1 METLWERIPG
11 TAVILAFAVMVPWQ
25 VCLWRKWATRA
36 GVAATGHKKALMNLR
51 RMSSFVS
58 SALLIVVLGGYPS
71 RSWAQSST
79 TGALRG
85 TVTDPASAA
94 VPGVTV
100 TLVNNATSHTQ
111 TTTTDSNGGYGFSLL
126 TPGTYGVTFSAQGL
140 KTSQMASVAV
150 NVSEV
155 PVLDAQLEAGE
166 STEHEV
172 CRCRFSQSAT
182 SSTGTLVDSKTLTG
196 VPLTTRNTTQVMSM
210 SSGSAS
216 DVNNAGTLGRGTQT
230 FNVNGNTTAGTY
242 TVDGAAA
249 GNTVPNPDAI
259 SEFKIQ
265 TSQYD
270 AGYGATVP
278 NTNLIT
284 RSGANDFHGDL
295 WEFVRNDIFNAND
308 FFLNAAGR
316 PRPNLKQNQ
325 FGGTIGGPIKRNKLF
340 FFGSFQATRQVNGLD
355 PTSLSTLI
363 LPPLTDDRSAA
374 TIGSQFCPANKVP
387 SLKSKYS
394 TFAGGTQLACNGS
407 NINPVALTL
416 LQMKLPDGTYL
427 IPTPQRILT
436 SGRNTGLGS
445 YSISLPSTFHENHY
459 LANVDDA
466 ISAKKNLSGR
476 VLISG
481 VHQVR
486 SLSAPYGLNPG
497 PQFVPGSPHGFRP
510 RDYVASLRL
519 TSILTSNIV
528 NEAWVA
534 YTQSDSIGDS
544 RGTPPAATLG
554 ITPLDPFFPVPPEI
568 QVLGSLGTFRF
579 LGNMASDTL
588 TKTVTYQWADNISW
602 SHGKH
607 NTRMGVFGETQSN
620 FDDNTGG
627 AKGKIVVQNFEDF
640 LLGQSAAQNGSPLG
654 RSNIQSVQAS
664 VGAGPLGELQI
675 QYRNYSGSAFAE
687 DDIKVNSGFT
697 LNLGLR
703 WEYIGPSLDT
713 DGTIGNV
720 WPSLLSQVP
729 IPPGSGTLAGYTV
742 AANYNPNLINPYT
755 GKPFGPLPPGVVVHS
770 TKSFYQNGTPLDA
783 FAPRIGF
790 AWQPGGLLSHVSV
803 RGGYGWFY
811 QAAPFSGN
819 ASSTPLFA
827 LPPFAQGFSN
837 TDASNDLS
845 TLQKPFPTATLGFVA
860 RTPTSELSDRVAGP
874 VYKIPNL
881 QQWNINAQYSLSPT
895 LSLDL
900 GYVGSYGNHLLLS
913 HVLNQPLLASPTRPV
928 NCGYNGISADCV
940 TTNTSRN
947 AKLRVPILGE
957 TPTALASNDYVGHSW
972 YHSMQA
978 TLGKRVSHGLTF
990 QGAYTFSKAENNTTV
1005 YNDQNNFSLDWAR
1018 ANFDRTHRFI
1028 ANYDYQLPVPTQG
1041 KGFAGTML
1049 TGWSVAGIIIIQSG
1063 LPMTLTDPKGGGV
1076 YGGAGPSTITLCPG
1090 ASNASLATSGRDQT
1104 RLNNWINAG
1113 PTVICPAPVVGP
1125 DGSTGY
1131 GNTGLNIITGPGQFN
1146 TDFSIGKRTTVGGI
1160 RENAELAFRVE
1171 FYNTFNHPQ
1180 FSNPGTTYGTA
1191 TFGVVTQS
1199 SVAPRLIQFGLK
1211 YLF

>member
-1 METLWERIPG
+1 
-11 TAVILAFAVMVPWQ
+11 
-25 VCLWRKWATRA
+25 
-36 GVAATGHKKALMNLR
+36 MNFR
-51 RMSSFVS
+51 RMSSFAS
-58 SALLIVVLGGYPS
+58 SALMIVGLCVYPS
-71 RSWAQSST
+71 RAWAQSST

-85 TVTDPASAA
+85 TVTDPANAV

-100 TLVNNATSHTQ
+100 TLTNNATSQ
-111 TTTTDSNGGYGFSLL
+111 SQSTTTDSNGSYRFSLL
-126 TPGTYGVTFSAQGL
+126 APGAYAVTFSAQGF
-140 KTSQMASVAV
+140 KTSLMASVAV

-166 STEHEV
+166 STEHEPCL
-172 CRCRFSQSAT
+172 CRLSQSAT

-216 DVNNAGTLGRGTQT
+216 DVNNAGTLGRGTQS

-242 TVDGAAA
+242 TVDGATA
-249 GNTVPNPDAI
+249 GSTVPNPDAI

-270 AGYGATVP
+270 AGYGANVP

-308 FFLNAAGR
+308 FFLNGAGQ

-325 FGGTIGGPIKRNKLF
+325 FGGTIGGPFKRNKIF

-355 PTSLSTLI
+355 PTSISTLI

-374 TIGSQFCPANKVP
+374 TVGSQFCPANHP
-387 SLKSKYS
+387 GNSRYS
-394 TFAGGTQLACNGS
+394 SFAGGTQLACDGS
-407 NINPVALTL
+407 NVNPVALTL

-427 IPTPQRILT
+427 IPTPQSILT
-436 SGRNTGLGS
+436 SGRNAGLGS
-445 YSISLPSTFHENHY
+445 YSISLPSTFRENQY
-459 LANVDDA
+459 VANIDYA
-466 ISAKKNLSGR
+466 ISTKQNLSGR
-476 VLISG
+476 VFISG

-486 SLSAPYGLNPG
+486 SLSAPYGINPG

-510 RDYVASLRL
+510 RDYVASLKL
-519 TSILTSNIV
+519 TSILTSNVV
-528 NEAWVA
+528 NEIWAA
-534 YTQSDSIGDS
+534 YTEDDAVGDS
-544 RGTPPAATLG
+544 RGVPPAASVG
-554 ITPLDPFFPVPPEI
+554 VTPLDQFFPVPPEI

-579 LGNMASDTL
+579 LGNSASDTL

-607 NTRMGVFGETQSN
+607 TTRMGIFGDTQSN
-620 FDDNTGG
+620 FEDNTGA

-654 RSNIQSVQAS
+654 RSNIQSIQAS
-664 VGAGPLGELQI
+664 VGVGPLGELQI
-675 QYRNYSGSAFAE
+675 QYRNYYASAFVE
-687 DDIKVNSGFT
+687 DDIKLNSRFT

-720 WPSLLSQVP
+720 WPSLLNQVP
-729 IPPGSGTLAGYTV
+729 IPPASGTFAGYTV
-742 AANYNPNLINPYT
+742 ASNYNPNELNPYT
-755 GKPFGPLPPGVVVHS
+755 GQPFGSLPTGVAEHS
-770 TKSFYQNGTPLDA
+770 TKSFYQNGAPLDT
-783 FAPRIGF
+783 FAPRFGF
-790 AWQPGGLLSHVSV
+790 AWQPGGWLSRISL

-811 QAAPFSGN
+811 QTAPFSGN
-819 ASSTPLFA
+819 ASGTPLFA

-874 VYKIPNL
+874 VYRIPNL
-881 QQWNINAQYSLSPT
+881 QQWNVNAQFSLSST
-895 LSLDL
+895 FSLDL
-900 GYVGSYGNHLLLS
+900 GYVGTYGNHLLLS
-913 HVLNQPLLASPTRPV
+913 HVLNQPILAGPTAPV
-928 NCGYNGISADCV
+928 NCGFDGIHADCV

-947 AKLRVPILGE
+947 AKLRAPFLGE
-957 TPTALASNDYVGHSW
+957 TPTALAANDYIGLSW

-978 TLGKRVSHGLTF
+978 TLRKRVSRGLTF
-990 QGAYTFSKAENNTTV
+990 QSAYTFSKAENNTTV
-1005 YNDQNNFSLDWAR
+1005 YNDQTNLSLDWAR

-1028 ANYDYQLPVPTQG
+1028 ANFDYQLPVPMQA
-1041 KGFAGTML
+1041 KGFAGRML
-1049 TGWSVAGIIIIQSG
+1049 TGWSTSGIIIIQSG

-1076 YGGAGPSTITLCPG
+1076 YGGAGISTITLCPG
-1090 ASNASLATSGRDQT
+1090 AANASLKTSGRDQA
-1104 RLNNWINAG
+1104 RLSNWFNSG

-1131 GNTGLNIITGPGQFN
+1131 GNTGLNFITGPGQFN

-1191 TFGVVTQS
+1191 NFGIVTQS

>member
-1 METLWERIPG
+1 MNSKRLASSVLWALQI
-11 TAVILAFAVMVPWQ
+11 AV
-25 VCLWRKWATRA
+25 
-36 GVAATGHKKALMNLR
+36 
-51 RMSSFVS
+51 
-58 SALLIVVLGGYPS
+58 LLGYSS

-85 TVTDPASAA
+85 TVTDPAGAV

-100 TLVNNATSHTQ
+100 TLANNATSQAQ
-111 TTTTDSNGGYGFSLL
+111 TTTTDSNGGYRFSLL
-126 TPGTYGVTFSAQGL
+126 TPGVYAVTFSAQGF
-140 KTSQMASVAV
+140 KTSLMASAAV

-155 PVLDAQLEAGE
+155 PVLDAQLETGE

-172 CRCRFSQSAT
+172 CVCRLSQSAT

-230 FNVNGNTTAGTY
+230 FNVNGNTTVGTY

-249 GNTVPNPDAI
+249 GSSVPNPDAI

-270 AGYGATVP
+270 AGYGANVP

-308 FFLNAAGR
+308 FFLNAAGQ

-325 FGGTIGGPIKRNKLF
+325 FGGAIGGPFKRNKIF

-374 TIGSQFCPANKVP
+374 TVGSQFCPGNHP
-387 SLKSKYS
+387 GNTRYS
-394 TFAGGTQLACNGS
+394 TFAGGTQVACDGS

-427 IPTPQRILT
+427 IPTPQSILT
-436 SGRNTGLGS
+436 SGRNSGLGS
-445 YSISLPSTFHENHY
+445 YSISLPSTFHENQY
-459 LANVDDA
+459 IANVDDA
-466 ISAKKNLSGR
+466 ISTKQSLLGR
-476 VLISG
+476 LLITG

-486 SLSAPYGLNPG
+486 SLSAPYGINPG
-497 PQFVPGSPHGFRP
+497 PQFVPGSPHGFTP
-510 RDYVASLRL
+510 RDYIASLKL
-519 TSILTSNIV
+519 TSILTSNVV

-534 YTQSDSIGDS
+534 YTEDDATGDS
-544 RGTPPAATLG
+544 RGVPPAAAVG
-554 ITPLDPFFPVPPEI
+554 ITPLDSFFPLPPEI
-568 QVLGSLGTFRF
+568 QVLGPLGSFRF
-579 LGNMASDTL
+579 LGNFASDTV

-607 NTRMGVFGETQSN
+607 TTRMGVFGDTQSN
-620 FDDNTGG
+620 FEDNTGA
-627 AKGKIVVQNFEDF
+627 AKGKIAFQNFEDF

-654 RSNIQSVQAS
+654 RSNIQSIQAG
-664 VGAGPLGELQI
+664 VGVGPLGELQI
-675 QYRNYSGSAFAE
+675 QYRNYYGSAFVE
-687 DDIKVNSGFT
+687 DDIKVNSRLT

-703 WEYIGPSLDT
+703 WEYLGPSLDT
-713 DGTIGNV
+713 EGTIGNI

-729 IPPGSGTLAGYTV
+729 IPPTSGTLAGYTV
-742 AANYNPNLINPYT
+742 AANYNPNQINPYT
-755 GKPFGPLPPGVVVHS
+755 GLPFGPLPPGVAVHS
-770 TKSFYQNGTPLDA
+770 TKSFYQNGTPLDT

-790 AWQPGGLLSHVSV
+790 AWQPGGLLSRVSA

-860 RTPTSELSDRVAGP
+860 RTPSSELSDRVAGP
-874 VYKIPNL
+874 VYRIPNL
-881 QQWNINAQYSLSPT
+881 QQWNLNAQFSLSST
-895 LSLDL
+895 FSLDL

-913 HVLNQPLLASPTRPV
+913 RVLNQPLLASPAVPV
-928 NCGYNGISADCV
+928 NCGFDGIPTDCV

-957 TPTALASNDYVGHSW
+957 TPTALADSDFLGLSW

-978 TLGKRVSHGLTF
+978 TLRKRVSHGLTF
-990 QGAYTFSKAENNTTV
+990 QAAYTFSKSENNTTV
-1005 YNDQNNFSLDWAR
+1005 YNDQNNLSLDWAR
-1018 ANFDRTHRFI
+1018 ATFDRTHRFI
-1028 ANYDYQLPVPTQG
+1028 ANYDYQLPIPTLG
-1041 KGFAGTML
+1041 KGFVGTML
-1049 TGWSVAGIIIIQSG
+1049 NGWSMAGIIIIQSG

-1076 YGGAGPSTITLCPG
+1076 YGGAGPSTITLCHG
-1090 ASNASLATSGRDQT
+1090 ISNASLATSGRDQT

-1146 TDFSIGKRTTVGGI
+1146 TDFSLGKRTTVGGI

-1191 TFGVVTQS
+1191 NFGVVTQS

>member
-1 METLWERIPG
+1 
-11 TAVILAFAVMVPWQ
+11 
-25 VCLWRKWATRA
+25 
-36 GVAATGHKKALMNLR
+36 VARRPTGHKKAAMNSKCFA
-51 RMSSFVS
+51 SSVLCLS
-58 SALLIVVLGGYPS
+58 LIAVLAGHPS

-85 TVTDPASAA
+85 IVTNQASAV
-94 VPGVTV
+94 VPGATV
-100 TLVNNATSHTQ
+100 TLVNNATSQTQ
-111 TTTTDSNGGYGFSLL
+111 TTTTDSKGGYSFSLL
-126 TPGTYGVTFSAQGL
+126 APGVYGLNFSAQGF
-140 KTSQMASVAV
+140 KISQMASVTV

-155 PVLDAQLEAGE
+155 PVVDAQLETGE

-172 CRCRFSQSAT
+172 CQCRLSQGAT
-182 SSTGTLVDSKTLTG
+182 SSTGTLMDSKTLTG

-216 DVNNAGTLGRGTQT
+216 DVNNAGTLGRGTLT
-230 FNVNGNTTAGTY
+230 FNVNGNTTVGTY
-242 TVDGAAA
+242 TVDGATA
-249 GNTVPNPDAI
+249 GSSVPNPDAI

-270 AGYGATVP
+270 AGYGANVP

-295 WEFVRNDIFNAND
+295 WEFVRNDVFNAND

-325 FGGTIGGPIKRNKLF
+325 FGGTVGGPIKRNKVF

-355 PTSLSTLI
+355 PTSLSSLI
-363 LPPLTDDRSAA
+363 LPPLTDVRSAA
-374 TIGSQFCPANKVP
+374 TIGSQFCPGNH
-387 SLKSKYS
+387 SGNSRYL
-394 TFAGGTQLACNGS
+394 TFAGGAQVACDGK
-407 NINPVALTL
+407 NINPVALAL

-427 IPTPQRILT
+427 IPTPQSILT
-436 SGRNTGLGS
+436 SGHSAGLGS
-445 YSISLPSTFHENHY
+445 YAISLPSTFHENQY
-459 LANVDDA
+459 IANVDYA
-466 ISAKKNLSGR
+466 ISTKQNLSGR
-476 VLISG
+476 VLITG

-510 RDYVASLRL
+510 RDYVASLKL
-519 TSILTSNIV
+519 TSILTNNLV
-528 NEAWVA
+528 NEAWAA
-534 YTQSDSIGDS
+534 YTQDDSVGDS
-544 RGTPPAATLG
+544 RGVPSAVSVG
-554 ITPLDPFFPVPPEI
+554 VTPLDRFFPLPPEI
-568 QVLGSLGTFRF
+568 QVLGPLGSFRF
-579 LGNMASDTL
+579 LGNFASDSTS
-588 TKTVTYQWADNISW
+588 KTVTYQWADNISW

-607 NTRMGVFGETQSN
+607 TTRVGVFGDTQFN
-620 FDDNTGG
+620 FEDNTGP
-627 AKGKIVVQNFEDF
+627 AKGKIVVQSFDDF

-654 RSNIQSVQAS
+654 RSNIQSIQAS
-664 VGAGPLGELQI
+664 VGVGPLGELQF
-675 QYRNYSGSAFAE
+675 QYRDYYGSAFVE
-687 DDIKVNSGFT
+687 EDIKVNSRFT
-697 LNLGLR
+697 LNPGLR

-713 DGTIGNV
+713 AGTIGNV
-720 WPSLLSQVP
+720 WPSLLNQVP
-729 IPPGSGTLAGYTV
+729 IPPASGTLAGYTV

-755 GKPFGPLPPGVVVHS
+755 GLPFGPLPPGVAVHS
-770 TKSFYQNGTPLDA
+770 TKSFYKNGTPLDT

-790 AWQPGGLLSHVSV
+790 AWQPGGLLSRVAV

-819 ASSTPLFA
+819 APGTPLFA
-827 LPPFAQGFSN
+827 LPPFAEGFSN

-874 VYKIPNL
+874 VYRIPNL
-881 QQWNINAQYSLSPT
+881 QQWNINAQINVSPT
-895 LSLDL
+895 FSLDV

-913 HVLNQPLLASPTRPV
+913 HVLNQPFLASPGFPV
-928 NCGYNGISADCV
+928 NCGYDGIPTDCV

-947 AKLRVPILGE
+947 AKLRVPFLGE
-957 TPTALASNDYVGHSW
+957 TPTAMAESDYVGRSW

-978 TLGKRVSHGLTF
+978 TLRKRISHGLTF
-990 QGAYTFSKAENNTTV
+990 QGAYTFSKSENDTTV
-1005 YNDQNNFSLDWAR
+1005 YNDQNNLSLDWAR
-1018 ANFDRTHRFI
+1018 ATFDRTHRFI
-1028 ANYDYQLPVPTQG
+1028 ANYDYQFPAPPQG
-1041 KGFAGTML
+1041 KRFADAAL
-1049 TGWSVAGIIIIQSG
+1049 TGWSMAGIVIIQSG
-1063 LPMTLTDPKGGGV
+1063 LPMTLSDPKGGGV

-1090 ASNASLATSGRDQT
+1090 ASNASLVTSGRDQT

-1146 TDFSIGKRTTVGGI
+1146 TDFSIGKRTIVGGI

-1180 FSNPGTTYGTA
+1180 FANPGTTYGTA
-1191 TFGVVTQS
+1191 NFGVITQS
-1199 SVAPRLIQFGLK
+1199 SVAPRLIQFGFK